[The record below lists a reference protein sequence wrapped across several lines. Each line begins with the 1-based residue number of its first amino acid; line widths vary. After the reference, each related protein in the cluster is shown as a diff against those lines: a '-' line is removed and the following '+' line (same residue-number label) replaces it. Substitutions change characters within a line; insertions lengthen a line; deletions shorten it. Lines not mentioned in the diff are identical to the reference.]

1 MSTVDIV
8 FFVGLGACALMIAYQ
23 DFKERL
29 ISVWLIGLLSL
40 MNAGITVYH
49 RGFVQVLQ
57 NLAFL
62 GAYLLFSYTILL
74 LYFYLKTKRWGGIL
88 DHMIGWG
95 DVWLMVGLGLGLD
108 PEIQLFFFTG
118 CFVFAMIVFLFL
130 KENRTVPLAGVMALG
145 YWVWVVFV

>member
-1 MSTVDIV
+1 M

-29 ISVWLIGLLSL
+29 ISVWLIGLMSL
-40 MNAGITVYH
+40 MNVGITVYH
-49 RGFVQVLQ
+49 RGFVQMLQ

-74 LYFYLKTKRWGGIL
+74 LYFYLKTKRWGRIL

-118 CFVFAMIVFLFL
+118 CFVFAMIVNLFFYAL
-130 KENRTVPLAGVMALG
+130 TSIPLGGIMVVCYLALCIF
-145 YWVWVVFV
+145 YS